1 MILFI
6 AAGSYAV
13 IFYRQA
19 KADKIRVPS
28 STSSVVKLDVDRMFW
43 EISRNIVFNYSSY
56 FKQSDRQDS
65 PVSLK
70 LWETGIQ
77 IPSTCYFYALGD
89 SRQYYSHFKIR
100 DRALL
105 NDFLVAGLGLQRD
118 SSAVLETYIGPNL
131 RAVLNDDEIV
141 IGVGGKNVND
151 DFKHIVE
158 GDRAS
163 WLSITEIGFALDL
176 AKNSDLA
183 YLDRKG
189 NWLGVDF
196 KPGEAILAGRMKSSY
211 LNLPSQSRG
220 SEGAN
225 SDILYMHLNTDLKR
239 FLPKLQQRIG
249 NLGLPLDRLDSY
261 LGNYIE
267 IRLGGNQVV
276 QTDTIIS
283 YDYDENFDMI
293 ESETRQETIVPEL
306 NVRMKASP
314 HLLAHLPEK
323 MFYKFHKGSQNGL
336 VELSTSTDR
345 QSFHQLDSSDVAF
358 SLAYHKPDSV
368 LKLPVSLPNYLKNMS
383 SVQAKG
389 TRVASSEMKIS
400 GLLKLENKRLHA
412 FYQVLSYR

>member
-1 MILFI
+1 
-6 AAGSYAV
+6 
-13 IFYRQA
+13 
-19 KADKIRVPS
+19 
-28 STSSVVKLDVDRMFW
+28 
-43 EISRNIVFNYSSY
+43 
-56 FKQSDRQDS
+56 
-65 PVSLK
+65 
-70 LWETGIQ
+70 
-77 IPSTCYFYALGD
+77 
-89 SRQYYSHFKIR
+89 
-100 DRALL
+100 
-105 NDFLVAGLGLQRD
+105 
-118 SSAVLETYIGPNL
+118 
-131 RAVLNDDEIV
+131 DDEIV
-141 IGVGGKNVND
+141 FGVGGKNVTE

-158 GDRAS
+158 GDRSS
-163 WLSITEIGFALDL
+163 WLSITEIGFALGL

-183 YLDRKG
+183 YLDREG

-323 MFYKFHKGSQNGL
+323 MIYKFHKDSQNGL
-336 VELSTSTDR
+336 V
-345 QSFHQLDSSDVAF
+345 
-358 SLAYHKPDSV
+358 
-368 LKLPVSLPNYLKNMS
+368 
-383 SVQAKG
+383 
-389 TRVASSEMKIS
+389 
-400 GLLKLENKRLHA
+400 
-412 FYQVLSYR
+412 